1 MDLLNNQPRDA
12 VSDVLQSLSV
22 RSVIY
27 CLSQLREP
35 WGFGVEGAQVAKFHL
50 VLSGSCWLELDGY
63 DPASIAAGE
72 LVLLPHGD
80 PHTVRDQPGS
90 PVQGLDRILD
100 GHPLSVDGRLAY
112 GGQAP

>member
-1 MDLLNNQPRDA
+1 MDRLNNQPRDT

-63 DPASIAAGE
+63 DPARLSAGE
-72 LVLLPHGD
+72 LVLSPHGD

-90 PVQGLDRILD
+90 PVRAWTASWTATRSAWTASW
-100 GHPLSVDGRLAY
+100 HTA
-112 GGQAP
+112 APAP